1 MLVSKE
7 DYRTKKDKLGKQK
20 LGKQKFQDRGEGG
33 NLKPEVGL
41 RT

>member
-20 LGKQKFQDRGEGG
+20 LGKQKFKAGMRDE
-33 NLKPEVGL
+33 
-41 RT
+41 T